1 MCVGRAIVGLH
12 EKMPEIPVLCPE
24 RYRKMAAERPII
36 TPPTPDSTRER
47 GVEGGCSFDIPTKL

>member
-1 MCVGRAIVGLH
+1 MGLH